1 MPESKTFTGVD
12 APTWE
17 RLQTLGREKHGTDF
31 RAIDGTRGEAKTNT
45 PFGRLVLDYVHDPA
59 AATITY
65 TIVSK
70 PLFVMSPLV
79 WSGIETALAGCR
91 RPKSA

>member
-1 MPESKTFTGVD
+1 MPERKTFTGVD
-12 APTWE
+12 AATWE
-17 RLQTLGREKHGTDF
+17 RLQTLGRQKHGTDF
-31 RAIDGTRGEAKTNT
+31 RAIDATHGEATTNT

-79 WSGIETALAGCR
+79 WSGIESALAGCR
-91 RPKSA
+91 RADNA